1 VSKRTASPGLGSL
14 ATGAVTAVAL
24 AVQTGLAAAVGVIIA
39 REFGRTAETDGFFA
53 AYGVFVVV
61 VLAATAIR
69 IAVLPPLARARGERR
84 LGAEVCAYA
93 VTLGVLAGPLL
104 ALGFFAADPLAWLL
118 TGNGVDQAQDTAAA
132 ALPWMIGAAV
142 LQLYAGLAAS
152 SLAALDNYVIS
163 AAGYAAGSVA
173 GLVYILA
180 RVHADGIGAV
190 YRGMAVNGSIALL
203 VPAAALVL
211 RARREA
217 MPVGAV
223 RPVGV
228 SFGGRIVE
236 LGRGVALPLALQGV
250 YLICLPL
257 AAREGTGSVTS
268 FGYAYL
274 IGSALV
280 AVTASSLG
288 LVTSVPLT
296 RVGIDG
302 ARAVLHVV
310 SSSWLAV
317 LVIGAVSGV
326 FAVAGEQVVRGLLG
340 HDYGATVGSQLGRLV
355 AVLAPWAI
363 ASVGVSVA
371 FPLVFVVERAR
382 VLPLV
387 AVVALV
393 AQVPLALLGQ
403 TVGGLDGLELALA
416 ATTLGILT
424 ALLAVLDA
432 VRGAVRGLAIAA
444 LTVVAVALLAFVPPA
459 FLLSRVGAA
468 LCGLLVYAALLAA
481 IRPRGL
487 RVAWR
492 YLHQLG

>member
-1 VSKRTASPGLGSL
+1 
-14 ATGAVTAVAL
+14 
-24 AVQTGLAAAVGVIIA
+24 
-39 REFGRTAETDGFFA
+39 
-53 AYGVFVVV
+53 
-61 VLAATAIR
+61 
-69 IAVLPPLARARGERR
+69 
-84 LGAEVCAYA
+84 
-93 VTLGVLAGPLL
+93 
-104 ALGFFAADPLAWLL
+104 
-118 TGNGVDQAQDTAAA
+118 
-132 ALPWMIGAAV
+132 
-142 LQLYAGLAAS
+142 
-152 SLAALDNYVIS
+152 
-163 AAGYAAGSVA
+163 
-173 GLVYILA
+173 
-180 RVHADGIGAV
+180 
-190 YRGMAVNGSIALL
+190 
-203 VPAAALVL
+203 
-211 RARREA
+211 
-217 MPVGAV
+217 VGAV
-223 RPVGV
+223 RPVGL
-228 SFGGRIVE
+228 SFGGRIAE
-236 LGRGVALPLALQGV
+236 LWKGVALPLALQGV

-257 AAREGTGSVTS
+257 AAREGTGAVTS

-302 ARAVLHVV
+302 ARAALHVV

-340 HDYGATVGSQLGRLV
+340 QDYGATVGSELGRLV

-382 VLPLV
+382 VLPLIAV
-387 AVVALV
+387 AALV
-393 AQVPLALLGQ
+393 AQVPVAFLGQ
-403 TVGGLDGLELALA
+403 TIGGLTGLELALA
-416 ATTLGILT
+416 ATTLGILI

-432 VRGAVRGLAIAA
+432 VRGAMRGLAIAA

-459 FLLSRVGAA
+459 FLLSRLGAA
-468 LCGLLVYAALLAA
+468 VCGLLLYSALLAA
-481 IRPRGL
+481 IRPHGL